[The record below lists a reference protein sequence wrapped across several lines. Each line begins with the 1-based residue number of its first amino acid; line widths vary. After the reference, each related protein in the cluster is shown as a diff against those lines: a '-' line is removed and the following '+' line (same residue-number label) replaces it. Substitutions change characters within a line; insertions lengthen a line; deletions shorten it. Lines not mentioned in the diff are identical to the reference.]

1 MGDVTGGIQL
11 AHAATAEG
19 LLALDHMEGREPSID
34 RRVIPSCVYTDP
46 EIACAGLTC
55 EEAKASGVPVKTAKY
70 IMSLNGKSVLSGQER
85 GFIRL
90 VAREDNE
97 KIVGAQLMCARAT
110 DMIGELALAISRG
123 ITAGELAGV
132 IHPHPT
138 FGEGIGE
145 AARLLQQERT

>member
-1 MGDVTGGIQL
+1 
-11 AHAATAEG
+11 
-19 LLALDHMEGREPSID
+19 
-34 RRVIPSCVYTDP
+34 
-46 EIACAGLTC
+46 
-55 EEAKASGVPVKTAKY
+55 
-70 IMSLNGKSVLSGQER
+70 MSLNGKSVLSGQER

-138 FGEGIGE
+138 FGEGIGC
-145 AARLLQQERT
+145 LLYTSPIWGKYFVKGRGRWIT

>member
-1 MGDVTGGIQL
+1 
-11 AHAATAEG
+11 
-19 LLALDHMEGREPSID
+19 
-34 RRVIPSCVYTDP
+34 
-46 EIACAGLTC
+46 
-55 EEAKASGVPVKTAKY
+55 
-70 IMSLNGKSVLSGQER
+70 MSLNGKSVLSGQER

-138 FGEGIGE
+138 LGRASVKRPGCCNRREHE
-145 AARLLQQERT
+145 NQNNRRLCGRL